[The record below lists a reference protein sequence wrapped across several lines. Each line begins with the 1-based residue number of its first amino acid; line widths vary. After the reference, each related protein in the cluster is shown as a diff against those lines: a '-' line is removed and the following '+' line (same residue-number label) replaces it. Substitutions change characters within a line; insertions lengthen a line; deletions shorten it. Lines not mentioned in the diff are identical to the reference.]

1 MIYKFDLKS
10 FPFVTEVTK
19 VVRDTT
25 WEITA
30 RFNMLFFIQ
39 EGACCFTSNNEVS
52 DVKAGEI
59 YFVPSGTRYKRQPIN
74 EEYCTITCIYFKTD
88 EPILAADMTK
98 SINNISEQKNKINES
113 ILSGNSDNMFFDTIY
128 LQSKM
133 TPSNFDKL
141 NERIKN
147 INMLSNRRPLM
158 CHLLSSNAL
167 CDILIHLSQFTIDSI
182 SSNSLLEDSIK
193 IPPKLRYALNY
204 IFQNY
209 STPISLEHISKYCNV
224 TKQQMIRYFKN
235 SLGTTPTQYILEYK
249 AMKARELLYNY
260 PSLDIKDISMML
272 GFDDQLYFSRMFK
285 KVTGETPSEFRYRA
299 NNHPQTEKAYNN

>member
-1 MIYKFDLKS
+1 
-10 FPFVTEVTK
+10 
-19 VVRDTT
+19 
-25 WEITA
+25 
-30 RFNMLFFIQ
+30 
-39 EGACCFTSNNEVS
+39 
-52 DVKAGEI
+52 
-59 YFVPSGTRYKRQPIN
+59 
-74 EEYCTITCIYFKTD
+74 
-88 EPILAADMTK
+88 
-98 SINNISEQKNKINES
+98 
-113 ILSGNSDNMFFDTIY
+113 
-128 LQSKM
+128 M

-209 STPISLEHISKYCNV
+209 SNPISLEHISKYCNV